1 MTSTKLWE
9 FWNPLPREF
18 TQPLFISVDVI
29 CECPILQND
38 HSIIFVLFDMEEP
51 GCYGSLEF
59 IRTFL
64 IPQFVERGIQI
75 QGSSGF
81 HELEIKVI

>member
-1 MTSTKLWE
+1 M
-9 FWNPLPREF
+9 
-18 TQPLFISVDVI
+18 DVI
-29 CECPILQND
+29 CECLIYQND

-81 HELEIKVI
+81 HELGRSVHLGT